1 MRKDYLDETKI
12 KDTIARLAVRIEER
26 FPGSGLGRVARRLD
40 EATAQTAEVVARIDR
55 PDWLLRAGVA
65 SFVLLVLVVLAYTVS
80 RMEIAMTRLTLSDLV
95 QISEAA
101 LNDVA
106 LIGAALI
113 FLVSI
118 ETRAKRRRVIAAIN
132 TLRSI
137 AHVIDMHQLT
147 KDPHAVKEVGI
158 PTAHSPTRELSAF
171 ELGRYLDYCSEM
183 LSLTAKVG
191 YLYAQRFPDTV
202 AVDAVNELETLCTGL
217 ASKIWQKI
225 MILPL
230 DQRPRTAQ

>member
-1 MRKDYLDETKI
+1 MRKDYLDEAKI

-65 SFVLLVLVVLAYTVS
+65 SFVLVVLVVLAYTVS
-80 RMEIAMTRLTLSDLV
+80 KMDIAMTRLTLSDLV

-101 LNDVA
+101 LNDIA

-147 KDPHAVKEVGI
+147 KDPHAVAEVGQS
-158 PTAHSPTRELSAF
+158 TEHSPTRELNAF

-191 YLYAQRFPDTV
+191 FLYAQRFPDTV
-202 AVDAVNELETLCTGL
+202 AVDAVNELESLCTGL

-225 MILPL
+225 MILPTASH
-230 DQRPRTAQ
+230 RPA

>member
-1 MRKDYLDETKI
+1 VPKDYLDEVKI

-65 SFVLLVLVVLAYTVS
+65 TFVLVVLVVLAYTVS
-80 RMEIAMTRLTLSDLV
+80 TMEIAMTRLTLSDLV

-101 LNDVA
+101 LNDIA
-106 LIGAALI
+106 LIGAALV

-147 KDPHAVKEVGI
+147 KDPHAVAEVGQ
-158 PTAHSPTRELSAF
+158 PTEHSPARELSPF

-225 MILPL
+225 MILPTAA
-230 DQRPRTAQ
+230 QPRAAQ

>member
-1 MRKDYLDETKI
+1 VRKDYLDEVKI

-40 EATAQTAEVVARIDR
+40 EAAAQTAEVVARIDR
-55 PDWLLRAGVA
+55 PDWVLRACVA
-65 SFVLLVLVVLAYTVS
+65 AFVLVVLTVLAYTVS
-80 RMEIAMTRLTLSDLV
+80 TMEIAVTRLTLSDLV

-101 LNDVA
+101 LNDIA
-106 LIGAALI
+106 LIGAALV

-147 KDPHAVKEVGI
+147 KDPNAVAEVGR
-158 PTAHSPTRELSAF
+158 PTEHSPARELSPF

-191 YLYAQRFPDTV
+191 YLYAQRFPDAV

-217 ASKIWQKI
+217 ASKTWQKI
-225 MILPL
+225 MILPAAA
-230 DQRPRTAQ
+230 QPRAAR